1 MATDRL
7 RVLIVANMYPSP
19 SRPSYGVFVA
29 DQVAALRATG
39 EADVEVFH
47 WNARRRPWRY
57 ALAAL
62 ELRLTRVQADVVH
75 AHYGLSGVVA
85 LATPRRLPLVLTVH
99 GRDCHHPVVKRLT
112 GLVARRA
119 AAVVAVSAE
128 LAAQCPFAV
137 SAVIPPG
144 ADLTAFRPLP
154 RAEARARLGL
164 DPSPARRLLVFPADP
179 ARPEKRFADA
189 RALAAR
195 LALTRPDVEL
205 RAVFGRPRAE
215 MPLWLNAA
223 DAVLVTSEREGYGL
237 ACVEAL
243 ACDVPVLSTPVG
255 VAPTLLAGVEGCLCA
270 PFEPSAWAAHVEGL
284 LGGGDP
290 RVAGRAVAETQ
301 ACPSRRAV
309 SYGST
314 GSFRLARPCSR
325 RPGRRPAG
333 CPPARP
339 RASRPRAPGTRRLR
353 CSRSDRAGP
362 RTEGRCEGRCRAVG
376 RRGGRP

>member
-29 DQVAALRATG
+29 DQAAALRATG

-47 WNARRRPWRY
+47 WDARRRPWRY

-85 LATPRRLPLVLTVH
+85 LATPRRQPLVLTVH

-112 GLVARRA
+112 SLVARRA

-164 DPSPARRLLVFPADP
+164 DPSSAHRLLVFPADP

-189 RALAAR
+189 RALAER
-195 LALTRPDVEL
+195 LALTRPGVEL

-270 PFEPSAWAAHVEGL
+270 PFEASAWAAHIERL

-301 ACPSRRAV
+301 GLPVTA
-309 SYGST
+309 
-314 GSFRLARPCSR
+314 
-325 RPGRRPAG
+325 
-333 CPPARP
+333 
-339 RASRPRAPGTRRLR
+339 RRLLR
-353 CSRSDRAGP
+353 LYRELQAGE
-362 RTEGRCEGRCRAVG
+362 TL
-376 RRGGRP
+376 